1 MSSRSRAIAFC
12 IVGLALLGASVPSLA
27 ANTDRGRGLYEESC
41 TACHAQS
48 VHARA
53 TRRVARDFEEVRAWV
68 ERWNGTLS
76 LRWGDEEIDDVTA
89 YLNATFYR
97 YAVPAAGTRSRTP
110 SLVSSR
116 PAPVP
121 E

>member
-1 MSSRSRAIAFC
+1 MSSRSRVIAFC
-12 IVGLALLGASVPSLA
+12 IVGLALFGAPVPSPA
-27 ANTDRGRGLYEESC
+27 ADTERGRGLYEESC

-48 VHARA
+48 VHARSK
-53 TRRVARDFEEVRAWV
+53 RVARDFDEVRAWV

-76 LRWGDEEIDDVTA
+76 LRWGDEEIEDVTA

-97 YAVPAAGTRSRTP
+97 YAVPVGGPRSRTP
-110 SLVSSR
+110 PLVSSR
-116 PAPVP
+116 PAAVP

>member
-12 IVGLALLGASVPSLA
+12 IVGLPLLA
-27 ANTDRGRGLYEESC
+27 APAPAPAADTERGRGLYEESC
-41 TACHAQS
+41 TGCHAQS

-53 TRRVARDFEEVRAWV
+53 KRVARDFGEVRAWI
-68 ERWNGTLS
+68 ERWNATLG

-97 YAVPAAGTRSRTP
+97 YPVPEGGPRSRTP
-110 SLVSSR
+110 SLVWSR
-116 PAPVP
+116 PLAIP